1 MSDFINHIY
10 IGNFKSI
17 KSCEVTG
24 CKRINLFIG
33 RPNVGK
39 SNILEALSLFSIPF
53 LRDTPSKKLSN
64 LLRLENL
71 SELFYKG
78 NSGNEINVSTNVQSC
93 TLLFHP
99 KTNLSIKMKIG
110 EGAFKPDSVIYSV
123 QVDEKFITRIN
134 HIDKNFKSLVRKYSY
149 QQDVV
154 YKAGHSKYLIPPFGS
169 NLLSIIENYPELK
182 AEVINLFNEYNLE
195 IAFDRASQT
204 IKVIQKNNDGIFLIP
219 YNSIADTLQRVIFYK
234 AAIASNDNS
243 ILLFEEPEA
252 HAFPPYMTQLTQDM
266 IHKRDNQYFIATHSP
281 FILNDLLENAPD
293 ELAVF
298 IVYWENG
305 STQVRALSP
314 NEMHEAYQSGVDFFT
329 NSESFIG

>member
-1 MSDFINHIY
+1 MTDFINHIS
-10 IGNFKSI
+10 IRNFKSI
-17 KSCEVTG
+17 KSCEVTS

-39 SNILEALSLFSIPF
+39 SNIIEALSLFSIPA
-53 LRDTPSKKLSN
+53 LKESSLKKLST
-64 LLRLENL
+64 LIRTEHET
-71 SELFYKG
+71 ELFYNG
-78 NSGNEINVSTNVQSC
+78 RLDQPATISTNISKC
-93 TLLFHP
+93 SLKYDP
-99 KTNLSIKMKIG
+99 KDILSVNLMFGGDLYTAVVDSRLNVKLVESHYKFDTWIKRYI
-110 EGAFKPDSVIYSV
+110 FK
-123 QVDEKFITRIN
+123 T
-134 HIDKNFKSLVRKYSY
+134 
-149 QQDVV
+149 DVE
-154 YKAGHSKYLIPPFGS
+154 YKRGHSKYLIPPFGF

-182 AEVINLFNEYNLE
+182 EEVINLFNEYNLE
-195 IAFDRASQT
+195 VAFDRASQT
-204 IKVIQKNNDGIFLIP
+204 IKVIQKSRDGIFLIP

-293 ELAVF
+293 ELAVYV
-298 IVYWENG
+298 VYWADG
-305 STQVRALSP
+305 STQVRALSQQ
-314 NEMHEAYQSGVDFFT
+314 EMHEAYQSGVDFFT